1 VVVALAD
8 GVQEHLTPSPLVEGV
23 DGQGDAF
30 LAIPISVSN
39 FGDYPETFKQIAMYE
54 WQGCQR
60 ALY

>member
-54 WQGCQR
+54 WQG
-60 ALY
+60 